1 MKTWE
6 SFPGKD
12 LHNSFPVYIDF
23 ERTEGIG
30 NFPVNNTGKFP
41 IWRIWN
47 KERIVKFP
55 IVIQWETLQN
65 ERYR

>member
-1 MKTWE
+1 M
-6 SFPGKD
+6 GKF
-12 LHNSFPVYIDF
+12 LPSVYRS

-65 ERYR
+65 ERRS